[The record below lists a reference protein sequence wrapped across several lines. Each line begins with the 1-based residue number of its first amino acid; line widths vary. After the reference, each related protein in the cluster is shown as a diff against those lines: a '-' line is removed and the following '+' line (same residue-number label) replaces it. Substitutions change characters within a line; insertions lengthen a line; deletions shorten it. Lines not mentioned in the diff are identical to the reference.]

1 MNELKA
7 YSLPDLEDLAKRIET
22 EISRREQEEHDT
34 RLRAEQAARDA
45 ADEAARQAEQV
56 RLQAEAKVIELEQA
70 RQAEAQASIAQAQAD
85 ARKAA
90 ESQTRTV
97 RYMHPSNRSLVWDGS
112 GPRPDWVSAWLFT
125 GGTLYALEVAAEKLA
140 PRPIPASLRPQ

>member
-45 ADEAARQAEQV
+45 ADEAAC
-56 RLQAEAKVIELEQA
+56 QAEAKAIELERA

-90 ESQTRTV
+90 EAQTQTV
-97 RYMHPSNRSLVWDGS
+97 RYMHPSNRSLVWDGA